1 MNATIWRN
9 SIYSEEA
16 KDNCMG
22 KLFVDLLELFRAQE
36 NVSSIVEVGCG
47 TAELFNVIAA
57 EQKLTVGVEI
67 CQGMID
73 LAHETY
79 PHLKAP
85 ETNCNLIV
93 GNATE
98 LNELIKDQEIGANP
112 VCCMI
117 MNTFGILPA
126 EIRPK
131 VVEEMWKVVADGGK
145 LIIGCWAQA
154 EMEHGFESYYSKQPL
169 LCGKAVES
177 DFDFP
182 NGNFKCAES
191 GYESHWWKEDELKE
205 QLESAAPFPVKLE
218 FLKRGVGIF
227 FIGERVQDE
236 KA

>member
-1 MNATIWRN
+1 MNATDWRN
-9 SIYSEEA
+9 SIYSEAA

-22 KLFVDLLELFRAQE
+22 KLFVDLLELFRSQE

-67 CQGMID
+67 SKKMVD
-73 LAHETY
+73 LAYETY
-79 PHLKAP
+79 PHLKAA

-98 LNELIKDQEIGANP
+98 LNELIKDHELGENP
-112 VCCMI
+112 LCCMI

-131 VVEEMWKVVADGGK
+131 VVEEMWNVIADGGK

-154 EMEHGFESYYSKQPL
+154 EMETGFESYYSQQPR
-169 LCGKAVES
+169 LCGKAVKS

-182 NGNFKCAES
+182 NGNFHCAES
-191 GYESHWWKEDELKE
+191 GYESHWWKEEELRE
-205 QLESAAPFPVKLE
+205 QLVAAAPFPVKLE
-218 FLKRGVGIF
+218 FLKKGVGIF
-227 FIGERVQDE
+227 FIGTRVTDE
-236 KA
+236 KV